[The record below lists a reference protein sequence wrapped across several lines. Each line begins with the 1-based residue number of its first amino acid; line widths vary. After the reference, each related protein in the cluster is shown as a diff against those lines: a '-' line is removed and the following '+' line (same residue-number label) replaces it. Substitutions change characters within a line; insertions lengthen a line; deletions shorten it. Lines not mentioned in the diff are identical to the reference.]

1 MKVILLRDVEKLGK
15 RFDVKDVADGY
26 ARNFLL
32 PKGLAK
38 PATESALKSLE
49 AEKAA
54 AEAAAEMDLK
64 VAEEAVAGL
73 DGQEIE
79 IKAKAGE
86 DGKLY
91 GAITPVKIVKILK
104 DKGFDVKK
112 NQVKLASP
120 IKEIGEYDVVLEL
133 AHGLEAKVKII
144 VVEEEKVPEEI

>member
-1 MKVILLRDVEKLGK
+1 MKIILLKDVEKLGK
-15 RFDVKDVADGY
+15 KFDVKDVADGY

-38 PATESALKSLE
+38 QATEAAIKQLE
-49 AEKAA
+49 IEKKAA
-54 AEAAAEMDLK
+54 ELAAEMDLK
-64 VAEEAVAGL
+64 VVEEAVVGL

-79 IKAKAGE
+79 IKVKASE

-104 DKGFDVKK
+104 EKGFDVKK
-112 NQVKLASP
+112 SQVKLAAP
-120 IKEIGEYDVVLEL
+120 IKEIGEYDIVLEL

-144 VVEEEKVPEEI
+144 VTEEERVPEEI

>member
-38 PATESALKSLE
+38 QATEAAIKQSEIEK
-49 AEKAA
+49 KAA
-54 AEAAAEMDLK
+54 ELAAEMDLK
-64 VAEEAVAGL
+64 VAEEGVVAL

-79 IKAKAGE
+79 IKAKISE

-91 GAITPVKIVKILK
+91 GAITPVKLVKILK
-104 DKGFDVKK
+104 EKGFEIKK
-112 NQVKLASP
+112 NQIKLSTP
-120 IKEIGEYDVVLEL
+120 IKEVGEYDVALEL
-133 AHGLEAKVKII
+133 SHGLEATIKII
-144 VVEEEKVPEEI
+144 VVEEEKAETDI